1 MEGVLHLGSTY
12 LNVRKLVNFPP
23 KIVCKYVCMY
33 ICTHLRSLI
42 FFFRFTNFF
51 IFLPFLE
58 RIDPRNF
65 KRQQSITFPWNSMQ
79 VVISKMEQDPLGM
92 PWCVTQNPVLATVMT
107 ALILVAHEPLKDDS
121 SSWLYQVL
129 EGFEGDRKKT
139 ISLVNKWKP

>member
-1 MEGVLHLGSTY
+1 
-12 LNVRKLVNFPP
+12 
-23 KIVCKYVCMY
+23 
-33 ICTHLRSLI
+33 
-42 FFFRFTNFF
+42 
-51 IFLPFLE
+51 
-58 RIDPRNF
+58 
-65 KRQQSITFPWNSMQ
+65 MQ